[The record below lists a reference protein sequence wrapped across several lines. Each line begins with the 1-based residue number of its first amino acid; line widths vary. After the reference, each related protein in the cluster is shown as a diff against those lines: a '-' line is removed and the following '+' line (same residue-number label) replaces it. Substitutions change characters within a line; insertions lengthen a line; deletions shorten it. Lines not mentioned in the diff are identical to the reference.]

1 VLAEDEVGLVV
12 AGAPRRSTC
21 CCGRAGDDGSAMAVA
36 SKRRIALPCAAR
48 PHVAFLGRIPGMD
61 RYSDLDRNPDNEPVP
76 GALLFRCEAS
86 LL

>member
-1 VLAEDEVGLVV
+1 
-12 AGAPRRSTC
+12 
-21 CCGRAGDDGSAMAVA
+21 MAVA
-36 SKRRIALPCAAR
+36 STRRSALPCAAR